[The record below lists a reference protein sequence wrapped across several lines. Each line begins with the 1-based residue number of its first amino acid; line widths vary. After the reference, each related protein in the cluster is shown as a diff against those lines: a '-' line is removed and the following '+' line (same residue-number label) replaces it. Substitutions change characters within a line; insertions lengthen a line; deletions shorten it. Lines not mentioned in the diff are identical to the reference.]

1 MLDERAASRLAEM
14 GIDTWVLRSR
24 VVARADAP
32 VASAEPARRDGLE
45 SGGRAAPGMP
55 SIVIVGDVARDAD
68 QRFLADL
75 RRALRMAGVTPTV
88 DARDAAA
95 VGGPAIVFGASPV
108 SPAGS
113 IDTQV
118 ARVQAADW
126 SQLRRDPAAKRAL
139 WRDVARLL
147 RALATIARKD

>member
-55 SIVIVGDVARDAD
+55 SIAIVGDLERDAD